1 MQAYW
6 VIKSVDVAGDS
17 DVSLLF
23 SLVGMG
29 DFLVLERSE
38 ETLGHGVVPA
48 VCFSAHALDKAM
60 CGEAAREFGAGI
72 LAAAIGMQ

>member
-1 MQAYW
+1 M
-6 VIKSVDVAGDS
+6 IESMDVAGDS

-29 DFLVLERSE
+29 DILVLERSE
-38 ETLGHGVVPA
+38 ETLSHGVVPA
-48 VCFSAHALDKAM
+48 VCLSAHALEETM